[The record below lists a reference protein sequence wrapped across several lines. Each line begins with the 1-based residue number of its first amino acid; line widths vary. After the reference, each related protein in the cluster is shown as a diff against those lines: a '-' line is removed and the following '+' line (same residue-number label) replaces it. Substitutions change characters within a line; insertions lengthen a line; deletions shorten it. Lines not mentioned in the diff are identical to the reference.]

1 MSDQS
6 LVRAVMQ
13 ALADTRHVQ
22 PDEIAAQADGGRV
35 VLRGTVG
42 SPVQEAEAVRSVER
56 VAGVSMVE
64 NRLRIRPTAL
74 EAREDV
80 DTEAAVLAALID
92 DGGVPASSIDV
103 DADHGTVTL
112 SGLVDRAAQRDRAER
127 VARSVGGVTSVHNEL
142 RLPPVADANEI
153 AERITNALGVDA
165 LVGIDRVGVSVDEGD
180 VTLTGTVRSDAH
192 RAIAV
197 TIAGR
202 IPGVAHVHDHLSV
215 DRQD

>member
-22 PDEIAAQADGGRV
+22 PDEIAAQAEGGRV

-42 SPVQEAEAVRSVER
+42 TPVQEAEAVRSVER
-56 VAGVSMVE
+56 VPGVALVE

-80 DTEAAVLAALID
+80 DTEAAVMAALID
-92 DGGVPASSIDV
+92 DDTLPASSIDV

-112 SGLVDRAAQRDRAER
+112 SGLVDHADQRDRAGR
-127 VARSVGGVTSVHNEL
+127 VARDVGGVSHVQNEL
-142 RLPPVADANEI
+142 RVFPVADADEI
-153 AERITNALGVDA
+153 AQRITNALGVDA
-165 LVGIDRVGVSVDEGD
+165 LVGIDRIGVSVDGND
-180 VTLTGTVRSDAH
+180 VTLTGAVRSEAH
-192 RAIAV
+192 R
-197 TIAGR
+197 TIALTTAGR
-202 IPGVAHVHDHLSV
+202 MRGVDRVHDHLTV
-215 DRQD
+215 DRQS